1 MFLDQQ
7 VTNLEQSKQLYELG
21 INQESL
27 FYWIRVPT
35 SNPNVEGYGLTYLLN
50 ILKPRSSFKE
60 IYSAFTA
67 TELMEH
73 IPDRIIIPDRAP
85 FDCYRFNLF
94 RSLVVE
100 DGMQVYP
107 TFIINYLTDTYE
119 APHFLAKHL
128 FKNIWSKN
136 LPTALA
142 DTLIYIKENKL
153 DQPYHLPE
161 TIGDNINAT

>member
-1 MFLDQQ
+1 MYIEQQ
-7 VTNLEQSKQLYELG
+7 VTDLDTSKELHKLG
-21 INQESL
+21 VKQESL
-27 FYWIRVPT
+27 FYWIRMPT
-35 SNPNVEGYGLTYLLN
+35 SDPNVDGWGLTYSLN
-50 ILKPRSSFKE
+50 IFEPKRKIKQ

-67 TELMEH
+67 TELMELL
-73 IPDRIIIPDRAP
+73 PDRIIIPERAP

-107 TFIINYLTDTYE
+107 TFIINYLTDTYD